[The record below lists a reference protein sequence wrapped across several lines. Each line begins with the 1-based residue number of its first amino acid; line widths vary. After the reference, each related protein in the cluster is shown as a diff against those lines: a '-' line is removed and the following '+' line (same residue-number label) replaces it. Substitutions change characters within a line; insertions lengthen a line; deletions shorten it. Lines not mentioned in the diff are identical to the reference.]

1 MSTHN
6 TVFYEEISKI
16 IHPLII
22 IEYVRVKERVERHIS
37 KLQRVEDELYLLI
50 SFYEFL

>member
-1 MSTHN
+1 MLELKN
-6 TVFYEEISKI
+6 ELKG
-16 IHPLII
+16 
-22 IEYVRVKERVERHIS
+22 IS